1 MLSHAS
7 FRLAIRNLTFRK
19 NAPVNEIERKFLSD
33 ELEMRNAADIEF
45 LRAHR
50 IGEKKKG
57 ETRPVIARFLRFPER
72 KLVFR
77 RVRELADDIGIH
89 VYADS
94 PKEISERRKSS
105 GHGLTKKERSERL
118 LSLANQN
125 LINYLSMD
133 NLFLYTQFILIEL
146 FMLFIRLFL

>member
-1 MLSHAS
+1 M
-7 FRLAIRNLTFRK
+7 
-19 NAPVNEIERKFLSD
+19 
-33 ELEMRNAADIEF
+33 
-45 LRAHR
+45 
-50 IGEKKKG
+50 
-57 ETRPVIARFLRFPER
+57 
-72 KLVFR
+72 
-77 RVRELADDIGIH
+77 RELADDIGIH